1 MRYRA
6 VEVATI
12 TIIVITTIIITTV
25 VVHETFMNNG
35 AVKQHD
41 NHKKNYTWIDWN

>member
-12 TIIVITTIIITTV
+12 TITVITTIIITIV

-35 AVKQHD
+35 AVKRQG
-41 NHKKNYTWIDWN
+41 NHKKIYTWID